1 MRVFYTDHFSVPLP
15 PGHRFPMHKYAALRE
30 RLLEAGVLAPE
41 ELFPARPA
49 ALEAVLAVHAPE
61 YVHGYLDGTLDPK
74 ALARIGFP
82 WSPAMVARTL
92 ASAGGTLLAAQ
103 AALEDG
109 FAGVLAG
116 GTHHAYRSEGSGF
129 CVFNDIA
136 IAAVNLLERGAATRV
151 LVVDLDVHQGDGTA
165 SIFEREP
172 RVFTFS
178 MHGERNFPARKQV
191 SDLDVPLRDQ
201 CGDEEFLALLD
212 EHMAS
217 AYERAQPDF
226 VIYQGGVDPLAQDR
240 LGRLAL
246 SHAGLLERDRRVF
259 RAARARGLPLVAT
272 LGGGYSDPIDPTLE
286 AHVNTYRAAREVF
299 RSGASHL
306 PPSSA
311 S

>member
-1 MRVFYTDHFSVPLP
+1 
-15 PGHRFPMHKYAALRE
+15 
-30 RLLEAGVLAPE
+30 
-41 ELFPARPA
+41 
-49 ALEAVLAVHAPE
+49 
-61 YVHGYLDGTLDPK
+61 
-74 ALARIGFP
+74 
-82 WSPAMVARTL
+82 
-92 ASAGGTLLAAQ
+92 
-103 AALEDG
+103 
-109 FAGVLAG
+109 
-116 GTHHAYRSEGSGF
+116 
-129 CVFNDIA
+129 VFNDIA
-136 IAAVNLLERGAATRV
+136 IAAVHLLERGVAIRV

-165 SIFEREP
+165 SIFERES

-259 RAARARGLPLVAT
+259 RAARARGLPVVAT
-272 LGGGYSDPIDPTLE
+272 LGGGYSDPIEPTLE

-299 RSGASHL
+299 GNA
-306 PPSSA
+306 
-311 S
+311 

>member
-1 MRVFYTDHFSVPLP
+1 MRVFYTDHFTVPLP
-15 PGHRFPMHKYAALRE
+15 PGHRFPMHKYAALRG
-30 RLLEAGVLAPE
+30 RLLADGVLEPG

-49 ALEAVLAVHAPE
+49 PLEAVLAVHDPD
-61 YVHGYLDGTLDPK
+61 YVRGYLDGTLDPK

-136 IAAVNLLERGAATRV
+136 IAAIDLIARGAARRV

-165 SIFEREP
+165 SIFERDR

-201 CGDEEFLALLD
+201 CGDDEFLALLD
-212 EHMAS
+212 EHMAA
-217 AYERAQPDF
+217 AYERSQPDF

-246 SHAGLLERDRRVF
+246 THAGLLERDRRVF
-259 RAARARGLPLVAT
+259 REARERKLPLVAT
-272 LGGGYSDPIDPTLE
+272 LGGGYSDPIDPTLD

-299 RSGASHL
+299 GASATHL
-306 PPSSA
+306 PPNSA